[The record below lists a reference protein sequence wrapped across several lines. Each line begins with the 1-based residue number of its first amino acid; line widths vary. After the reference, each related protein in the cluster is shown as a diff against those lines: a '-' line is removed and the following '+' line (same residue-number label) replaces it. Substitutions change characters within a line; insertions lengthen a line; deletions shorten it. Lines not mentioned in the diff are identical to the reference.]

1 MTALPG
7 ALPHAWGV
15 VAADLGVPASWT
27 RTTHLF
33 DVVTSTNDVA
43 SALASAGAPEGT
55 MVVAGEQTAGR
66 GRRGRSWSSPSAGG
80 VYFSVVLRP
89 GARAEGP
96 DTETMLW
103 TLMAAVAVADGIERA
118 SGLRPD
124 IKWPNDLG
132 VARPAT
138 AAEGAGWRKLAGIL
152 AEGVVTGGTVQHVVL
167 GVGINVARANRDVR
181 GPATSIEEETGVVV
195 SPARLWACCAA
206 SLARRRGQLTAEGP
220 SPVLD
225 AWRARAPSSVG
236 SRVSWR
242 GESGP
247 RTGWTAGID
256 DTGALRVESLGEIV
270 TFVGGELSWE
280 DLGRD
285 G

>member
-1 MTALPG
+1 VNAPAV
-7 ALPHAWGV
+7 ALPHEWRTL
-15 VAADLGVPASWT
+15 AADLGVPATWT
-27 RTTHLF
+27 NAAHRF
-33 DVVTSTNDVA
+33 DVVTSTNDLA

-66 GRRGRSWSSPSAGG
+66 GRRGRTWSSPSGAGL
-80 VYFSVVLRP
+80 YFSVVLRP

-96 DTETMLW
+96 DTETMVL
-103 TLMAAVAVADGIERA
+103 TLMAAVAVADGVGRA
-118 SGLRPD
+118 SGVHPD

-132 VARPAT
+132 VLRPAAGAARPS
-138 AAEGAGWRKLAGIL
+138 WRKLAGIL
-152 AEGVVTGGTVQHVVL
+152 TEGVVTGGVVQHVVI
-167 GVGINVARANRDVR
+167 GVGINVTRADRDVEA
-181 GPATSIEEETGVVV
+181 PATSIEEEAGAVV

-206 SLARRRGQLTAEGP
+206 SLAYRLGQLRADGP
-220 SPVLD
+220 VSILD

-242 GESGP
+242 AESGP
-247 RTGWTAGID
+247 RSGSTAGID
-256 DTGALRVESLGEIV
+256 ETGALRVESLGEIV